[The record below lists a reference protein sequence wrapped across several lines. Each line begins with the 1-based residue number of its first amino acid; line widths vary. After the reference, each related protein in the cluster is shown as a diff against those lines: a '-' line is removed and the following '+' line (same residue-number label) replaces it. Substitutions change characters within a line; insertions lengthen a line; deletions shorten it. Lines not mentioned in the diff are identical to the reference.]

1 MNKSLSNQAKHTYV
15 QPSVFVVRV
24 KAEKLFAT
32 SNPLQQDPS
41 PWEDM

>member
-1 MNKSLSNQAKHTYV
+1 MNKSLSNQAKRTYV
-15 QPSVFVVRV
+15 QPSVFVVLV